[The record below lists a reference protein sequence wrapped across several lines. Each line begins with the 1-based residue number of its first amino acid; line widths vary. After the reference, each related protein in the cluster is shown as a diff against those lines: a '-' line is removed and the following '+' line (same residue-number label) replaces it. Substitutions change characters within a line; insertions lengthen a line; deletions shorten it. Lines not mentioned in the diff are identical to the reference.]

1 MKNVTKAVLL
11 STLVYPG
18 VGQLVFQSYRRAI
31 ALILVFS
38 IAAYVYIEEVVSK
51 YQPLID
57 RVKSGE
63 IGLNS
68 QVLANEIAKHPITF
82 DPFWVSTLTYILVIC
97 WGVGVID
104 AYRLGIKKDAKASLN
119 ECK

>member
-11 STLVYPG
+11 SAFVYPG
-18 VGQLVFQSYRRAI
+18 VGQLVLQAYRRAI
-31 ALILVFS
+31 ALILIFS
-38 IAAYVYIEEVVSK
+38 ITVYVYIEEVVSK

-57 RVKSGE
+57 KVKSGE

-68 QVLANEIAKHPITF
+68 QVLANEIVKHPITF
-82 DPFWVSTLTYILVIC
+82 DQLWVSTLTYILLIF

-104 AYRLGIKKDAKASLN
+104 AYRLGIKKDATASLN
-119 ECK
+119 KCK